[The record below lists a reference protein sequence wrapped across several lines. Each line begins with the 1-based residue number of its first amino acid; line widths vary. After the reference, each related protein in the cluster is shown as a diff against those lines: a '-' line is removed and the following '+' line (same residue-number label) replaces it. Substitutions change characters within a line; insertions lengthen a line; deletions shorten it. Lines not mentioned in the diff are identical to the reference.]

1 MLALTEEAKMAT
13 YKIDGMT
20 CQHCVRSVE
29 RALGKVPGVEQVR
42 AVSLD
47 RGEAD
52 IAGTPSDDAV
62 VRAIEGEGYR
72 ARRAS

>member
-1 MLALTEEAKMAT
+1 METATMAT

-29 RALGKVPGVEQVR
+29 RALSKVPGVDHVR
-42 AVSLD
+42 EVSLE
-47 RGEAD
+47 RGEAE
-52 IAGTPSDDAV
+52 ILGTPADDVV

-72 ARRAS
+72 ARRAG

>member
-1 MLALTEEAKMAT
+1 MAT
-13 YKIDGMT
+13 YKIEGMT

-29 RALGKVPGVEQVR
+29 RALGKVPGVEHVQ

-47 RGEAD
+47 RGEAEVTGNP
-52 IAGTPSDDAV
+52 ADDAIV
-62 VRAIEGEGYR
+62 QAIEHEGYR

>member
-1 MLALTEEAKMAT
+1 MAT
-13 YKIDGMT
+13 YKIEGMT

-42 AVSLD
+42 EVSLE
-47 RGEAD
+47 RGEAEV
-52 IAGTPSDDAV
+52 IGTPTDEAV